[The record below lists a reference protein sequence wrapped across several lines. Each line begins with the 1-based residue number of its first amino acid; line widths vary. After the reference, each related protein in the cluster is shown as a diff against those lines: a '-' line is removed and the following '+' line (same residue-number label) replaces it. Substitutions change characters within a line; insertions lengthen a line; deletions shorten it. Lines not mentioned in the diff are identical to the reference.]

1 MLVKNDTKKEKK
13 ETLENKV
20 SLSLREF
27 SKAKIL
33 FRLVNNKRE
42 NSKSFNIYEK
52 AKFSSNIENAF
63 NNDYRKI
70 DIEYDTTKN
79 NRFKKVNLLVDINSY
94 LDREKKSLYLDLIN
108 SNKKYIKEN
117 NISNKDILE
126 NKVSLSLREFSKAKI
141 LFRLV
146 NNKRENTKS
155 FNIYEKAKF
164 STNIE
169 NAFNNDYRKID
180 IEYDTTKNNRFKKVN
195 LLVDINSYL
204 DKDKKN
210 LYLDLLNS
218 NKKYIKENNISN
230 KDILENINYFEKKIN
245 ELK

>member
-52 AKFSSNIENAF
+52 AK
-63 NNDYRKI
+63 
-70 DIEYDTTKN
+70 
-79 NRFKKVNLLVDINSY
+79 L
-94 LDREKKSLYLDLIN
+94 
-108 SNKKYIKEN
+108 
-117 NISNKDILE
+117 
-126 NKVSLSLREFSKAKI
+126 
-141 LFRLV
+141 
-146 NNKRENTKS
+146 
-155 FNIYEKAKF
+155 
-164 STNIE
+164 STNLE

>member
-33 FRLVNNKRE
+33 FRLVNTKRE

-52 AKFSSNIENAF
+52 AKFSSN
-63 NNDYRKI
+63 
-70 DIEYDTTKN
+70 
-79 NRFKKVNLLVDINSY
+79 L
-94 LDREKKSLYLDLIN
+94 
-108 SNKKYIKEN
+108 
-117 NISNKDILE
+117 
-126 NKVSLSLREFSKAKI
+126 
-141 LFRLV
+141 
-146 NNKRENTKS
+146 
-155 FNIYEKAKF
+155 
-164 STNIE
+164 E

-204 DKDKKN
+204 DKDKKS
-210 LYLDLLNS
+210 LYLDLINS
-218 NKKYIKENNISN
+218 NKKYIKENNITN

>member
-1 MLVKNDTKKEKK
+1 MLVKNDTKKEKR

-52 AKFSSNIENAF
+52 AKFSTNIEKAF

-117 NISNKDILE
+117 NI
-126 NKVSLSLREFSKAKI
+126 
-141 LFRLV
+141 
-146 NNKRENTKS
+146 T
-155 FNIYEKAKF
+155 
-164 STNIE
+164 
-169 NAFNNDYRKID
+169 
-180 IEYDTTKNNRFKKVN
+180 
-195 LLVDINSYL
+195 
-204 DKDKKN
+204 
-210 LYLDLLNS
+210 
-218 NKKYIKENNISN
+218 N

>member
-52 AKFSSNIENAF
+52 AKFSTNLENAF

-79 NRFKKVNLLVDINSY
+79 DRFKKVNLLVDINSY
-94 LDREKKSLYLDLIN
+94 LN
-108 SNKKYIKEN
+108 
-117 NISNKDILE
+117 
-126 NKVSLSLREFSKAKI
+126 
-141 LFRLV
+141 
-146 NNKRENTKS
+146 
-155 FNIYEKAKF
+155 
-164 STNIE
+164 
-169 NAFNNDYRKID
+169 
-180 IEYDTTKNNRFKKVN
+180 
-195 LLVDINSYL
+195 
-204 DKDKKN
+204 KDKKN

>member
-117 NISNKDILE
+117 NISNKDI
-126 NKVSLSLREFSKAKI
+126 I
-141 LFRLV
+141 
-146 NNKRENTKS
+146 
-155 FNIYEKAKF
+155 
-164 STNIE
+164 
-169 NAFNNDYRKID
+169 
-180 IEYDTTKNNRFKKVN
+180 
-195 LLVDINSYL
+195 
-204 DKDKKN
+204 
-210 LYLDLLNS
+210 
-218 NKKYIKENNISN
+218 
-230 KDILENINYFEKKIN
+230 ENINYFEKKIN

>member
-1 MLVKNDTKKEKK
+1 MLLKNDTKKEKK

-52 AKFSSNIENAF
+52 AK
-63 NNDYRKI
+63 
-70 DIEYDTTKN
+70 
-79 NRFKKVNLLVDINSY
+79 L
-94 LDREKKSLYLDLIN
+94 
-108 SNKKYIKEN
+108 
-117 NISNKDILE
+117 
-126 NKVSLSLREFSKAKI
+126 
-141 LFRLV
+141 
-146 NNKRENTKS
+146 
-155 FNIYEKAKF
+155 
-164 STNIE
+164 STNLEI
-169 NAFNNDYRKID
+169 AFNNDYRKID

-230 KDILENINYFEKKIN
+230 KDILENINYFEKK
-245 ELK
+245 

>member
-52 AKFSSNIENAF
+52 AKLSTNLEIAF

-79 NRFKKVNLLVDINSY
+79 NRFKKVNLLLDINSY
-94 LDREKKSLYLDLIN
+94 LDKEKKSLYLDLIN
-108 SNKKYIKEN
+108 SNKKY
-117 NISNKDILE
+117 
-126 NKVSLSLREFSKAKI
+126 V
-141 LFRLV
+141 
-146 NNKRENTKS
+146 
-155 FNIYEKAKF
+155 
-164 STNIE
+164 
-169 NAFNNDYRKID
+169 
-180 IEYDTTKNNRFKKVN
+180 
-195 LLVDINSYL
+195 
-204 DKDKKN
+204 
-210 LYLDLLNS
+210 
-218 NKKYIKENNISN
+218 KENNISN
-230 KDILENINYFEKKIN
+230 KDILENINYFEKKIL

>member
-42 NSKSFNIYEK
+42 NS
-52 AKFSSNIENAF
+52 
-63 NNDYRKI
+63 
-70 DIEYDTTKN
+70 
-79 NRFKKVNLLVDINSY
+79 
-94 LDREKKSLYLDLIN
+94 
-108 SNKKYIKEN
+108 
-117 NISNKDILE
+117 
-126 NKVSLSLREFSKAKI
+126 
-141 LFRLV
+141 
-146 NNKRENTKS
+146 KS

>member
-1 MLVKNDTKKEKK
+1 MIDKKKEKK

-33 FRLVNNKRE
+33 FRLVNTKRE

-52 AKFSSNIENAF
+52 AK
-63 NNDYRKI
+63 
-70 DIEYDTTKN
+70 
-79 NRFKKVNLLVDINSY
+79 L
-94 LDREKKSLYLDLIN
+94 
-108 SNKKYIKEN
+108 
-117 NISNKDILE
+117 
-126 NKVSLSLREFSKAKI
+126 
-141 LFRLV
+141 
-146 NNKRENTKS
+146 
-155 FNIYEKAKF
+155 
-164 STNIE
+164 STNLE
-169 NAFNNDYRKID
+169 LAFNNDYRKID

-204 DKDKKN
+204 DKDKKS
-210 LYLDLLNS
+210 LYLDLINS

-230 KDILENINYFEKKIN
+230 KDILENINYFEKKIL